1 MSIAAQVVGSILK
14 HDRKVNS
21 YKLALIRSINDVVLS
36 YPGLADGGAD
46 VAVPIRRLAQYWV
59 AYYWPFV
66 NRRSPSFQGP
76 RAVRD
81 GTLTNDMAFRPAL
94 TALREL
100 WEDRFGASRPSDGF
114 LLVRLG
120 DGGENREDPLHGP
133 VRGTQGTARGD
144 YEGT

>member
-1 MSIAAQVVGSILK
+1 MGGREYDNLSMSLAARVVGSILK
-14 HDRKVNS
+14 HDKKVNS

-66 NRRSPSFQGP
+66 NRRSPIFQGP
-76 RAVRD
+76 RAVRG
-81 GTLTNDMAFRPAL
+81 GTLANDMAFRPAL

-100 WEDRFGASRPSDGF
+100 
-114 LLVRLG
+114 
-120 DGGENREDPLHGP
+120 
-133 VRGTQGTARGD
+133 
-144 YEGT
+144 